1 MTAYDREPGYDR
13 YGPVDPQMYGSGY
26 DRGAYD
32 RGAYDRG
39 NAGSYDRG
47 NAYDRG
53 SGYGGA
59 PRPLAN
65 NNNGNGYPY
74 EIPYRPQPQQGMG
87 YDNSPN
93 AIGDSFGGF
102 GPVRPLSGGSR
113 CDEADNFK
121 QMGVRQKVRRQYVR
135 RVLPAQTLVHCQRE
149 CIDAKDFVCRSFNY
163 RESALSYDSDSVGS
177 AVIGVASRE
186 RERDREA
193 ANCELSDRDTRELD
207 MQNPQMFDGGSFD
220 YYERSNGR
228 SNSDGECLDGGFL
241 EWSRKRRCLD
251 IRSMCLAQCLKR
263 ATRREWSSRCV
274 RRRVLPGAFT
284 PTASTIGAFSAATV
298 ARRTFCASADRR
310 AIRSVA
316 HRG

>member
-1 MTAYDREPGYDR
+1 MTPYDREQGYDR

-26 DRGAYD
+26 DRGV
-32 RGAYDRG
+32 
-39 NAGSYDRG
+39 GSYDRG

-53 SGYGGA
+53 SAGYDRGGGYGA
-59 PRPLAN
+59 PRPLGGN
-65 NNNGNGYPY
+65 GNGNGYPY
-74 EIPYRPQPQQGMG
+74 EIPYRPQQQQPQQG

-113 CDEADNFK
+113 CDDADNFK

-228 SNSDGECLDGGFL
+228 SSSDGECLDGGY
-241 EWSRKRRCLD
+241 
-251 IRSMCLAQCLKR
+251 LK
-263 ATRREWSSRCV
+263 
-274 RRRVLPGAFT
+274 G
-284 PTASTIGAFSAATV
+284 
-298 ARRTFCASADRR
+298 
-310 AIRSVA
+310 
-316 HRG
+316 